1 MRRNPVTEVAYQV
14 IDSRHRIVN
23 KRKIF
28 KTEAAMRK
36 YFDKLEKDGHLHQ
49 ILGYR
54 KNPILEILG
63 TAAATGVGFGAGMKL
78 LDKISE
84 KWGKKKNPTGFNPLV
99 SVPVC
104 SKCGRKRGEKHKATT
119 KAPSIKTMER
129 WTSDGVARATDGC
142 RVEPDGICQHGHMSW
157 IMRLGYINP
166 IYTKSGRLVVFPEL
180 LTTMRTWVNP
190 KVRAEAL
197 EARKRYSD
205 DLKAGHKD
213 AAEYW
218 KGQAGAYFTANPGA
232 EWHRRRADELRNRS
246 QRVDDSRMRRLMWN
260 LENENKLAADAS
272 QRLGISNPRPPS
284 QWWANTYPRVRASY
298 PGASRERVS
307 RITADIWWNLP
318 EETRE
323 RIIRK
328 YD

>member
-63 TAAATGVGFGAGMKL
+63 TAAATGLGFGVGTKL

-84 KWGKKKNPTGFNPLV
+84 KWGKKKNPL
-99 SVPVC
+99 
-104 SKCGRKRGEKHKATT
+104 
-119 KAPSIKTMER
+119 
-129 WTSDGVARATDGC
+129 
-142 RVEPDGICQHGHMSW
+142 
-157 IMRLGYINP
+157 
-166 IYTKSGRLVVFPEL
+166 YTKSGRLVVFPEL

-218 KGQAGAYFTANPGA
+218 RGQAGAYFTANPK
-232 EWHRRRADELRNRS
+232 E
-246 QRVDDSRMRRLMWN
+246 VDSRWRNPIKGRTTRTEKVGTGMAWGGI
-260 LENENKLAADAS
+260 
-272 QRLGISNPRPPS
+272 LGL
-284 QWWANTYPRVRASY
+284 
-298 PGASRERVS
+298 GAMLGFL
-307 RITADIWWNLP
+307 IWVG
-318 EETRE
+318 TRKQE
-323 RIIRK
+323 
-328 YD
+328 